1 MGRFGL
7 GPNPPTPPSVS
18 DAEALT
24 SHTAGGAA
32 MADSEF
38 RAYSYIDTVLH
49 DLGWDTRNPRR
60 GGDVFTQHEFHNVDP
75 LLDQALGRQSPEN
88 VVRIPWA
95 TDFAYWVI
103 EAKAAINDLDL
114 AVKEAQAYANTINEV
129 QTSAARFAT
138 GIAGTQD
145 DSFYVSTTYWN
156 DTSWEEVEINNF
168 ETTGFLTRSQ
178 CLEILNL
185 NSPRIL
191 QYTVDNDLF
200 LAKATEINRT
210 LQEYGVAARNRAG
223 LVAGVL
229 LALAGESTLP
239 VSGSTD
245 VLIHDINTRIEALL
259 KKHGRIDV
267 LPALALRPPT
277 GTENH
282 RKYRQAII
290 LTMQHLREMNIRSAI
305 NSGTDA
311 LGQFYETFLKY
322 ANDASEMGIVL
333 TPRHITKFA
342 VDVTGVDRFDRVFDP
357 TCGTGGFLVAAL
369 DSIRESHYGVNRNV
383 YDEFRNDGLFGI
395 EQEDD
400 VFGLALVNMIFRGDG
415 KSYIYNGNCF
425 DNQFTLRGDMVERHH
440 SAMSTTTAGTP
451 RPFTRVLMNP
461 PFSVHESESQ
471 FVNYALTQLAED
483 GLLFAILPNGPITGK
498 SDRQWRKRLLE
509 QHTVLAVVRMPD
521 DLFYPTASKGTYALV
536 LRAWRPHDPS
546 ASVFF
551 ARLFDDNHASGKSK
565 LIGAH
570 EIQDNFGIV
579 ASELKRF
586 LATGANDIQSV
597 ARELCIAP
605 LEVGGLADFAAEAYL
620 PAPTIASTTRKG
632 AVYGLLTGLADMS
645 SVVSESPSIISVP
658 TTNSFGIEDLFE
670 INRGA
675 VPSLKSLQPG
685 MVPVITTSE
694 TRNGIAGYYN
704 IGDELIQDG
713 CVTISA
719 NGSGGRAFW
728 HPYAFGASQDVLVC
742 APYDW
747 VGTDLRVMLYI
758 CDRISEEAWRFD
770 YYRKCSEDRLRHD
783 VRIELP
789 VRIEDGEINL
799 DSEAMITAVE
809 SSADYAMLRD
819 MMHEH

>member
-1 MGRFGL
+1 
-7 GPNPPTPPSVS
+7 
-18 DAEALT
+18 
-24 SHTAGGAA
+24 

-38 RAYSYIDTVLH
+38 RAYSYIETVLR
-49 DLGWDTRNPRR
+49 DLGWDARNPRR

-95 TDFAYWVI
+95 TDFAYWII

-114 AVKEAQAYANTINEV
+114 AVKEAQAYANSINEI
-129 QTSAARFAT
+129 QPSAARFAT
-138 GIAGTQD
+138 GIAGTPD

-156 DTSWEEVEINNF
+156 DTSWEEVKINNF
-168 ETTGFLTRSQ
+168 ETTGFLTLSQ
-178 CLEILNL
+178 CIEILNL

-191 QYTVDNDLF
+191 QYIVDNDLF

-245 VLIHDINTRIEALL
+245 VLVRDINTRIEALL

-342 VDVTGVDRFDRVFDP
+342 VDVTGIDRFARVFDP

-369 DSIRESHYGVNRNV
+369 DSIRESHYEVNRNV

-425 DNQFTLRGDMVERHH
+425 DNEFTLRGDIVKRHH
-440 SAMSTTTAGTP
+440 RATSKKTAGTP

-461 PFSVHESESQ
+461 PFAVSESESQ
-471 FVNYALTQLAED
+471 FVDYALTQLTED

-521 DLFYPTASKGTYALV
+521 DLFYPSASKGTYALV
-536 LRAWRPHDPS
+536 LRAWRPHDSSSP
-546 ASVFF
+546 VFF
-551 ARLFDDNHASGKSK
+551 ARLFDDAHASGKSK
-565 LIGAH
+565 LISTH
-570 EIQDNFGIV
+570 EVQDNFEVI
-579 ASELKRF
+579 ASALKRF
-586 LATGANDIQSV
+586 LATGADDVYPI
-597 ARELCIAP
+597 ARELCIAQI
-605 LEVGGLADFAAEAYL
+605 EVDQLADFAAEAYL
-620 PAPTIASTTRKG
+620 PATTIAATTRKG
-632 AVYGLLTGLADMS
+632 AIYGLLTGLADMAAS
-645 SVVSESPSIISVP
+645 TVSEGPEA
-658 TTNSFGIEDLFE
+658 TNTPITKSFGIEDLFE

-685 MVPVITTSE
+685 TIPVVTTSE
-694 TRNGIAGYYN
+694 TRNGIAGYYD
-704 IGDELIQDG
+704 ISDTLVQID

-742 APYDW
+742 TPRDW
-747 VGTDLRVMLYI
+747 VGTDLRVMLYL

-789 VRIEDGEINL
+789 VISGGETDL
-799 DSEAMITAVE
+799 DFEAMIAAVE
-809 SSADYAMLRD
+809 SSTDYAMLRD
-819 MMHEH
+819 MMREQ